1 MRKLLRVLGA
11 VSGVFVSLMAAGL
24 AYDAY
29 LLYRMAAD
37 SLFPPPLW
45 KSIAVVVVLATAVS
59 ASGVAA
65 YRPFR
70 PRVARRRSNSGLQQ
84 TPPSRALGRRS

>member
-1 MRKLLRVLGA
+1 MRMLLRVLGGFGGA
-11 VSGVFVSLMAAGL
+11 LLSLLAAGL

-37 SLFPPPLW
+37 SIFPPPLW
-45 KSIAVVVVLATAVS
+45 KSIAVVVMLATAVS

-65 YRPFR
+65 YRLFR
-70 PRVARRRSNSGLQQ
+70 FTAARGPEQ
-84 TPPSRALGRRS
+84 

>member
-1 MRKLLRVLGA
+1 MQKLLRVLGA
-11 VSGVFVSLMAAGL
+11 LGGVVLSLTAAGL

-65 YRPFR
+65 YRLFR
-70 PRVARRRSNSGLQQ
+70 FSSAASPQ
-84 TPPSRALGRRS
+84 T

>member
-1 MRKLLRVLGA
+1 MRKLVRVLGA
-11 VSGVFVSLMAAGL
+11 FAGVVLSLLAAAL

-29 LLYRMAAD
+29 LLYRMAAG

-45 KSIAVVVVLATAVS
+45 KGVVVVLVLATAVA

-65 YRPFR
+65 YRLFR
-70 PRVARRRSNSGLQQ
+70 YSAGGAPQ
-84 TPPSRALGRRS
+84 